1 MRSILPALLL
11 VSVGAIA
18 FAAPPKVLFSTI
30 GTSSTSDAP
39 GLPGVKYS
47 TTLGRIYASPNGQY
61 FAMVGVPPSSG
72 RVLTTG
78 VYGTPSSY
86 ASPIYKTG
94 PWPITPPD
102 TIADLRSIVGTND
115 SGDLGFTIN
124 SSTNV
129 PHMFKRVGGTYTIVA
144 REGDASALLGAT
156 YQAGMTSA
164 QILADGRMAWGSGIQ
179 SAAADAGLF
188 IEGQLLAKRGV
199 TIPSGQLSG
208 TPVPVLRFDT
218 DKFRV
223 GQVDNSFI
231 YQGLV
236 GTGTTTANG
245 VAVVVVDNQVVAQ
258 AGFALPGSINVT
270 PVATSSAFTAGVA
283 TGGSCISSRNRYYAF
298 SGALSGGT
306 DFAAFGQVGGAKRFI
321 FEGEPVATGSSE
333 IWSATTNV
341 FSGTAINSYG
351 EYVVCG
357 LTNNPDSTLNYV
369 VVLNN
374 GYCSKVV
381 YRRSD
386 AIDLD
391 GNGLADDNLAFQAIA
406 SDNLMFCDNNR
417 LFLGCTLRTNTAT
430 TTGLSQIVID
440 LPITGDVDGSGEV
453 DAVDIDVVIAA
464 FGSTTSGIAEDIDC
478 SGEVD
483 AVDIDITI
491 ANFGRT
497 R

>member
-1 MRSILPALLL
+1 MRSLLPALL
-11 VSVGAIA
+11 VAA
-18 FAAPPKVLFSTI
+18 TAPTFAAPPKVLFSTI
-30 GTSSTSDAP
+30 GTSTTSDAP
-39 GLPGVKYS
+39 GLPGVKFS
-47 TTLGRIYASPNGQY
+47 TTLGRVYAGPSGQY
-61 FAMVGVPPSSG
+61 FTMVGVPPSSG

-94 PWPITPPD
+94 PWPITPAD

-124 SSTNV
+124 SSAGV
-129 PHMFKRVGGTYTIVA
+129 PHMLKRVGGTYTIVA

-179 SAAADAGLF
+179 SASADAGLF

-199 TIPSGQLSG
+199 TIPTGQLSG

-236 GTGTTTANG
+236 GNGTTTATG
-245 VAVVVVDNQVVAQ
+245 VAVVVVDNQVLAQ
-258 AGFALPGSINVT
+258 AGFALPGSVVAT

-283 TGGSCISSRNRYYAF
+283 VAGSSISARNRFYGF

-321 FEGEPVATGSSE
+321 FEGEPIATGATE
-333 IWSATTNV
+333 TWSATTNV

-351 EYVVCG
+351 EYIVCG
-357 LTNNPDSTLNYV
+357 LTNNPDTTQNYV

-381 YRRSD
+381 YRRND

-391 GNGLADDNLAFQAIA
+391 GNGLADDNLAFQAIT

-417 LFLGCTLRTNTAT
+417 LFLGCTLRNSGGT
-430 TTGLSQIVID
+430 TTGIAQIVLE

-453 DAVDIDVVIAA
+453 DAADIDLVIAQ
-464 FGSTTSGIAEDIDC
+464 FGATTPGIPEDVDG

-483 AVDIDITI
+483 AADIDIVI